1 MADDSWRRRFFVGD
15 AEIAWLEGAW
25 IKANSL
31 GLKIVLDRNGN
42 CRYFA
47 VTSDVCP
54 LRRVLTEREEQTMG
68 HDNLAKNDARPSMMV
83 SWDAFLTR
91 P

>member
-1 MADDSWRRRFFVGD
+1 VTRRLCT
-15 AEIAWLEGAW
+15 LERAW
-25 IKANSL
+25 IKANSWA
-31 GLKIVLDRNGN
+31 LKIVLDRNSI

-47 VTSDVCP
+47 VTSDVRP

-68 HDNLAKNDARPSMMV
+68 HDNLAMNDARPSMMV
-83 SWDAFLTR
+83 SWDAFITQ

>member
-1 MADDSWRRRFFVGD
+1 M
-15 AEIAWLEGAW
+15 LKHAW
-25 IKANSL
+25 IKAISRVS
-31 GLKIVLDRNGN
+31 KIVLDSSAIRH
-42 CRYFA
+42 YFG

-83 SWDAFLTR
+83 SFDLLHTR